1 MAATPDAAVRVTLMA
16 RKVYTWEVRASG
28 RVQGVSY
35 RFYAVQKARQLG
47 VTGWV
52 RNERD
57 GAVCA
62 VLQHSDQDVLSH
74 MVRLLR
80 EGPPAARVDEFDTTH
95 TSSDE
100 RFQSFEV
107 RHLSPWRERKSGP

>member
-1 MAATPDAAVRVTLMA
+1 MVDR
-16 RKVYTWEVRASG
+16 VYTWEIRVTG

-47 VTGWV
+47 VMGWV

-57 GAVCA
+57 GAVRA
-62 VLQHSDQDVLSH
+62 VLQHGDSDVLSH

-80 EGPPAARVDEFDTTH
+80 EGPPAARIDEFETTRL
-95 TSSDE
+95 TTGE
-100 RFQSFEV
+100 RFTSFDV
-107 RHLSPWRERKSGP
+107 RHLGPWRERPTEP

>member
-1 MAATPDAAVRVTLMA
+1 MAE
-16 RKVYTWEVRASG
+16 KVYTWEIRVTG

-47 VTGWV
+47 VSGWV

-57 GAVCA
+57 GSVRA
-62 VLQHSDQDVLSH
+62 VLQHSDADVLSY

-80 EGPPAARVDEFDTTH
+80 EGPPAARVDEFDTSRLKTQ
-95 TSSDE
+95 E
-100 RFQSFEV
+100 RFSTFGV
-107 RHLSPWRERKSGP
+107 RHLSPWRERQTDP